1 MKSMTMILEDNQQ
14 TTVELNYDDIGIG
27 VRINGD
33 CSDARIDI
41 ILDDE
46 DRDCDD
52 DYQIPIAKATLT
64 VEKAKEVYDILG
76 KIIAET
82 ENILDRN
89 GD

>member
-1 MKSMTMILEDNQQ
+1 MKSMTMFLEDDQQ
-14 TTVELNYDDIGIG
+14 TTAELNYDDIGIG
-27 VRINGD
+27 VRINED

-46 DRDCDD
+46 DRDFDD
-52 DYQIPIAKATLT
+52 DYQIPIAKVTLT